1 MSHESYTPFCGC
13 VQIKGNAFINFK
25 RAWLCPRPH
34 PDPRIP
40 IPVEASWT
48 IEKCWSRLF
57 HGFLLSKMYI
67 LPACLSV
74 CLSICLFVCLTVG
87 LSFHL
92 YICVCW
98 SACLSV
104 CLSAY
109 MCMSVHLSICVCLS
123 VSRSPSLPVWLSIC
137 PTLCL
142 PVCLSVYMSIFLSV
156 PTLLH
161 YFVIILARVL
171 SLLFNYHK
179 QCCKLIRNHLGH
191 CYR

>member
-1 MSHESYTPFCGC
+1 M
-13 VQIKGNAFINFK
+13 QIIGNAFINFK
-25 RAWLCPRPH
+25 RVWLCPRPH

-48 IEKCWSRLF
+48 IEKFWSRLF

-92 YICVCW
+92 YICICW
-98 SACLSV
+98 SACRSV

-123 VSRSPSLPVWLSIC
+123 ISIC
-137 PTLCL
+137 
-142 PVCLSVYMSIFLSV
+142 VCLSVSQSVNLSVCQSICLSVCLSICLPIFLSV
-156 PTLLH
+156 PTLWD

-179 QCCKLIRNHLGH
+179 QRCKPIRNYLGH